1 MTLSVDELEAAASC
15 AGDGLSDFG
24 GDDHRP
30 GLRVLLDAATSSPHA
45 GPELE
50 ARVRHSAIGAL
61 VSRLRSQAGW
71 AARPD
76 CLEREL
82 PAQLVVIGLPRSGTT
97 ALHQILAADI
107 RHQWI
112 PAWLAPLPRPRPPV
126 DEWIDDPDH
135 RRAVEADRAAGPNA
149 LHDVRADDPEECLQ
163 IMRQSM
169 VSMLWVSSMP
179 VPEYHE
185 WFIDQ
190 DERPSYRR
198 YRDNLALIGADD
210 PRRIWLL
217 KNPSHT
223 FGLAAMFDEF
233 PEAQFVHIH
242 RDPAE
247 SIVSGCSLI
256 SAMGLGAGT
265 FSASELG
272 AHRLRIWAMAA
283 ERMEAARAAA
293 PERTVFDVDYCDFV
307 TDPLRT
313 VGEVYDA
320 LGRDL
325 PPETVAAMERWV
337 GERPKDQ
344 HGAHR
349 YAAEDFGLTE
359 VSIRDRMGDFIDRY
373 RPSGRRT
380 SGVR

>member
-1 MTLSVDELEAAASC
+1 M
-15 AGDGLSDFG
+15 
-24 GDDHRP
+24 
-30 GLRVLLDAATSSPHA
+30 
-45 GPELE
+45 
-50 ARVRHSAIGAL
+50 
-61 VSRLRSQAGW
+61 
-71 AARPD
+71 
-76 CLEREL
+76 
-82 PAQLVVIGLPRSGTT
+82 VIGLPRSGTT
-97 ALHQILAADI
+97 ALDQILAVDLG
-107 RHQWI
+107 HQWI
-112 PAWLAPLPRPRPPV
+112 PAWLAPAPRPRPPV
-126 DEWIDDPDH
+126 GEWVDDPDH
-135 RRAVEADRAAGPNA
+135 RRAVEGERAAGPNA

-163 IMRQSM
+163 VMRQSM

-185 WFIDQ
+185 WFIEQ

-210 PRRIWLL
+210 PERIWLL
-217 KNPSHT
+217 KNPSHM

-256 SAMGLGAGT
+256 SAMGLGDGT
-265 FSASELG
+265 FTATELG

-293 PERTVFDVDYCDFV
+293 PERTVLDVDYRDFV

-313 VGEVYDA
+313 VRELYGA
-320 LGRDL
+320 LGREL
-325 PPETVAAMERWV
+325 TPQAAGAMERWI

-349 YAAEDFGLTE
+349 YAAEDFGLTDTL
-359 VSIRDRMGDFIDRY
+359 IRERMGSFIDRY
-373 RPSGRRT
+373 QTAVRRT
-380 SGVR
+380 SAAR